1 MHWVAPFCTSN
12 NLFLRGFE
20 PFSQQAKHAKR
31 LMLYPFSHRAMQSAI
46 KVLVFIP
53 LKLPGKTLASAYDFT
68 VNIFVLI
75 NITNNKTHNIHE
87 SV

>member
-1 MHWVAPFCTSN
+1 MHWVAPFCTTN

-20 PFSQQAKHAKR
+20 PFSRQAKHVKS
-31 LMLYPFSHRAMQSAI
+31 LMLYPFSHRAIQSAI

-53 LKLPGKTLASAYDFT
+53 LKLPGKTLASAYDFA
-68 VNIFVLI
+68 VNIAMLI
-75 NITNNKTHNIHE
+75 NITNNKTYNIHE